1 MNTPANPDPWKP
13 REERVRVNGTDGP
26 FDKFWIGF
34 LASFLL
40 PLVTFAFTWE
50 WMSGYDYAD
59 ALNLLFTPVF
69 KNYLI
74 LLMMPDLLVFFT
86 GYKLDIF
93 RFCGGAVLGF
103 TPYMLLLIYLFCQ

>member
-1 MNTPANPDPWKP
+1 MKINNVLKSKG
-13 REERVRVNGTDGP
+13 ERVRVNGTDGP
-26 FDKFWIGF
+26 WDKLWIGF
-34 LASFLL
+34 AVSSLIPF
-40 PLVTFAFTWE
+40 VVFAFTWE
-50 WMSGYDYAD
+50 ALSGYDFDRVFY
-59 ALNLLFTPVF
+59 LMFEPVF

-74 LLMMPDLLVFFT
+74 LLMMPDLIVFFV